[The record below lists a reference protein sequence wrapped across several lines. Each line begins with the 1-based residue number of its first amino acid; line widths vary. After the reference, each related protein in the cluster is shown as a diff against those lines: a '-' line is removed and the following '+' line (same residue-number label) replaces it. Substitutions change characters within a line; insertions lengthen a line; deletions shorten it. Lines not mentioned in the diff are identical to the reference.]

1 MFLVGVFTGEVG
13 ALASVEWLPW
23 LLVGLP
29 AGAWVDR
36 SRKRP
41 LLIACDLARVVLL
54 GSVPVAA
61 ALGVLTLGQ
70 LLAVAFLTGL
80 CTVFF
85 QVVSADRLTLASLG
99 TACRRQCRAVG

>member
-54 GSVPVAA
+54 GSVPTPMPGRGVARNPRGGSRDA
-61 ALGVLTLGQ
+61 DDGRGRGSGWTGRLPGAHQ
-70 LLAVAFLTGL
+70 L
-80 CTVFF
+80 
-85 QVVSADRLTLASLG
+85 
-99 TACRRQCRAVG
+99 RAPRAGSP